1 MGKNTRQL
9 IEEELDKTLK
19 VFPIFKDESALTFDY
34 IPETLPHRDSQIL
47 EMVRY
52 FRGLFS
58 YSESIVK
65 FRQTLILIG
74 PLGTGKTSTAKR
86 FGLDLV
92 KLAANKIS
100 SVNFLYRHINCR
112 TYRTVNLVMVELL
125 KTLLPYFPN
134 RGFSSSEL
142 IREVLNTLE
151 KFNLYLILTLDEID
165 YLFHDEEIN
174 TLLYTFS
181 RINDDQIDTKNQ
193 RISLILITKNVDFVF
208 LLDPSTKSS
217 LAKNTIEFSAY
228 NYEQLYDILTD
239 RACVAFHKDVISSTV
254 IQFITEATIDKGSD
268 TRLGIELL
276 WRSGK
281 IAENEGFSI
290 ISPEHVRLALNSVN
304 PINKELLQELSIHHK
319 ILLLSLAKILNRNP
333 LLLRTSFSQ
342 LQTQYQ
348 RELRK
353 YKLKNTKRT
362 CNIVPTL
369 QSLSNMGLITTIF
382 KDRGQVNGKNS
393 IEIGT
398 QIPSESLIKEMD
410 LLLTEE
416 MNFGIG

>member
-1 MGKNTRQL
+1 MEKNTRQL
-9 IEEELDKTLK
+9 IEEELNRTSKTLS
-19 VFPIFKDESALTFDY
+19 IFKDESVLMFDY
-34 IPETLPHRDSQIL
+34 IPETFPHRHSQIL

-58 YSESIVK
+58 YNESVVK

-92 KLAANKIS
+92 KLAASKIS
-100 SVNFLYRHINCR
+100 SINFLYRHINCR

-151 KFNLYLILTLDEID
+151 KFNSYLILTLDEID
-165 YLFHDEEIN
+165 YLFYDQEIN

-181 RINDDQIDTKNQ
+181 RINDDQVSARGQ
-193 RISLILITKNVDFVF
+193 RISLILITKNTDFIF

-228 NYEQLYDILTD
+228 TYEQLFDILTD
-239 RACVAFHKDVISSTV
+239 RVRIAFYKDVISPD
-254 IQFITEATIDKGSD
+254 IIKFITEITLEKGSD

-281 IAENEGFSI
+281 VAENEGFSI
-290 ISPEHVRLALNSVN
+290 VSPEHVRLASNSIH
-304 PINKELLQELSIHHK
+304 PINKELLQELSFYQK
-319 ILLLSLAKILNRNP
+319 ILLLCLAKLLHQNP
-333 LLLRTSFSQ
+333 FLLQVPISQ
-342 LQTQYQ
+342 LQTQY
-348 RELRK
+348 RYEFRK
-353 YKLKNTKRT
+353 YNIKNDKKSF
-362 CNIVPTL
+362 TL
-369 QSLSNMGLITTIF
+369 ISLIKSLADMGLVYTTSKTAI
-382 KDRGQVNGKNS
+382 NETNL

-398 QIPSESLIKEMD
+398 QLPVRPLIKKIEF
-410 LLLTEE
+410 LLLEE
-416 MNFGIG
+416 VDLGLD

>member
-228 NYEQLYDILTD
+228 NYEQLYDILNE
-239 RACVAFHKDVISSTV
+239 RECVAYHKEVI
-254 IQFITEATIDKGSD
+254 
-268 TRLGIELL
+268 
-276 WRSGK
+276 
-281 IAENEGFSI
+281 
-290 ISPEHVRLALNSVN
+290 
-304 PINKELLQELSIHHK
+304 
-319 ILLLSLAKILNRNP
+319 
-333 LLLRTSFSQ
+333 
-342 LQTQYQ
+342 
-348 RELRK
+348 
-353 YKLKNTKRT
+353 
-362 CNIVPTL
+362 
-369 QSLSNMGLITTIF
+369 
-382 KDRGQVNGKNS
+382 
-393 IEIGT
+393 
-398 QIPSESLIKEMD
+398 
-410 LLLTEE
+410 
-416 MNFGIG
+416 